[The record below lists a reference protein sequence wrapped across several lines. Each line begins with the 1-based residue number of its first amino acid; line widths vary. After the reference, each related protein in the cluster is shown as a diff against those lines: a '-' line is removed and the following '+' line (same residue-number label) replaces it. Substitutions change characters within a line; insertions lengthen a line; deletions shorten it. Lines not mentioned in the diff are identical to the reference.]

1 MNILSAEHETIL
13 KEERKLLGDLRMAL
27 AEFGA
32 SPEDQNALAESI
44 QQVDDFFLLV
54 IVGEFNAGKSAFINA
69 LLGADILKEGVTPT
83 TTQVNILRYGE
94 RQKREVIDE
103 QLHVLTAPAELLT
116 EISIVDTPG
125 TNAVIR
131 EHEAITLNFVPRSDF
146 VLFITSADR
155 PFTESERT
163 FLEQIHDWGKKV
175 VVVINKIDILQN
187 EDEIAQ
193 VEAFL
198 ADKVSALLG
207 VKPEIFPI
215 SARMA
220 LQAKQGQPA
229 LWQESR
235 FEALETYIHDMLD
248 EAERLRLKFLNPL
261 GVGKHLAQEYI
272 QETQSRLAL
281 LEDDFSML
289 EDVERQFQLYRKDM
303 LEAFNF
309 RMADIDNVLH
319 EMEQR
324 GEVYF
329 DETMR
334 LARVFDLLNKD
345 RIQEGFE
352 EQVIADTPEKIEKKV
367 HQLID
372 WMVAA
377 DLKQWQAVT
386 EYIADRQQEH
396 KDRIVGVGG
405 MSNFHYD
412 RERLIEG
419 IGRESKRVVETYDK
433 TAEARN
439 IARGAQNAVAAS
451 AVLEAGAVGL
461 GALVTAIATTLA
473 VDVTGILL
481 ASLVAVLGFFVI
493 PAKRRQA
500 KQEMRAKIK
509 TMRTQLTRALRTHFE
524 SEIEQSIAHIN
535 DTIAPYSRFVRA
547 EGQKN
552 EDALE
557 RLRKIETELNRLEA
571 RIRALSS

>member
-1 MNILSAEHETIL
+1 MNILSTEHETIL
-13 KEERKLLGDLRMAL
+13 KEERKLLSNLRMAL

-32 SPEDQNALAESI
+32 SAEDQNALAESI

-69 LLGADILKEGVTPT
+69 LLGANILKEGVTPT

-94 RQKREVIDE
+94 EQKREVIDE

-163 FLEQIHDWGKKV
+163 FLERIHDWGKKV

-193 VEAFL
+193 IEAFL
-198 ADKVSALLG
+198 AEKVSALLG
-207 VKPEIFPI
+207 VEPEIFPI

-272 QETQSRLAL
+272 QETQARLAL

-289 EDVERQFQLYRKDM
+289 EDVEQQLQLYRQDM

-309 RMADIDNVLH
+309 RMADIDNALH

-345 RIQEGFE
+345 KIQEDFE
-352 EQVIADTPEKIEKKV
+352 EEVIADTPEKIEKKV

-433 TAEARN
+433 TAEARK
-439 IARGAQNAVAAS
+439 IAQGAQNAVAAS
-451 AVLEAGAVGL
+451 AVLEVGAVGL

-509 TMRTQLTRALRTHFE
+509 AMRTQLTRALRTHFE

-557 RLRKIETELNRLEA
+557 RLQQIQTALNRLEA
-571 RIRALSS
+571 RIRAL

>member
-1 MNILSAEHETIL
+1 MNILSTKHETIL
-13 KEERKLLGDLRMAL
+13 KEERKLLSDLRMTL

-32 SPEDQNALAESI
+32 SAEDQNALAESI

-94 RQKREVIDE
+94 EQKREIIDE
-103 QLHVLTAPAELLT
+103 QLHVLTAPVELLT

-163 FLEQIHDWGKKV
+163 FLERIHDWGKKV

-187 EDEIAQ
+187 EDEIGQ

-215 SARMA
+215 SARTA
-220 LQAKQGQPA
+220 LKAKQGQPA

-272 QETQSRLAL
+272 QETKARLAL
-281 LEDDFSML
+281 LEDDFNML
-289 EDVERQFQLYRKDM
+289 EDVERQLQLYRQDM

-345 RIQEGFE
+345 KIQKDFE
-352 EQVIADTPEKIEKKV
+352 EEVIADTPEKIEKKV

-439 IARGAQNAVAAS
+439 IAQGAQSAVAAS

-473 VDVTGILL
+473 VDITGILL
-481 ASLVAVLGFFVI
+481 ASMVAVLGFFVI
-493 PAKRRQA
+493 PAKRKQA
-500 KQEMRAKIK
+500 KQDMRVKIK

-552 EDALE
+552 KTALE
-557 RLRKIETELNRLEA
+557 KLREIQTELNRLEA
-571 RIRALSS
+571 RIKAL

>member
-13 KEERKLLGDLRMAL
+13 KEERKLLGDLRMTL

-32 SPEDQNALAESI
+32 SAEDQNALAESI

-69 LLGADILKEGVTPT
+69 LLGDNILKEGVTPT

-94 RQKREVIDE
+94 EQKREVIDE

-175 VVVINKIDILQN
+175 VVVVNKIDILRN

-193 VEAFL
+193 IEAFL

-207 VKPEIFPI
+207 VRPEIFPI

-235 FEALETYIHDMLD
+235 FEPLETYIRDMLD

-261 GVGKHLAQEYI
+261 GVGKHLAQEYV
-272 QETQSRLAL
+272 QETKARLAL

-289 EDVERQFQLYRKDM
+289 EDVERQLQLYRQDM

-309 RMADIDNVLH
+309 RMADIDNALH

-329 DETMR
+329 DETIR

-345 RIQEGFE
+345 KIQDDFE
-352 EQVIADTPEKIEKKV
+352 EEVIADTPEKIEKKV

-433 TAEARN
+433 TAEARK
-439 IARGAQNAVAAS
+439 IAQGAQNAVAAS

-473 VDVTGILL
+473 VDITGILL

-500 KQEMRAKIK
+500 KQEMRAKMEA
-509 TMRTQLTRALRTHFE
+509 MRTQLTRALRTHFE
-524 SEIEQSIAHIN
+524 HEIEQSIAHIN

-552 EDALE
+552 KAALKKMSE
-557 RLRKIETELNRLEA
+557 IQTELNRLEA
-571 RIRALSS
+571 RIKAL

>member
-1 MNILSAEHETIL
+1 MNILSTKHETIL
-13 KEERKLLGDLRMAL
+13 KEERKLLSDLRMTL

-32 SPEDQNALAESI
+32 SAEDQNALAESI

-94 RQKREVIDE
+94 EQKREIIDE
-103 QLHVLTAPAELLT
+103 QLHVLTAPVELLT

-163 FLEQIHDWGKKV
+163 FLERIHDWGKKV

-187 EDEIAQ
+187 EDEIGQ

-215 SARMA
+215 SARTA
-220 LQAKQGQPA
+220 LKAKQGQPA

-272 QETQSRLAL
+272 QETKARLAL
-281 LEDDFSML
+281 LEDDFNML
-289 EDVERQFQLYRKDM
+289 EDVERQLQLYRQDM

-345 RIQEGFE
+345 KIQKDFE
-352 EQVIADTPEKIEKKV
+352 EEVIADTPEKIEKKV

-439 IARGAQNAVAAS
+439 IAQGAQSAVAAS

-473 VDVTGILL
+473 VDITGILL
-481 ASLVAVLGFFVI
+481 ASMVAVLGFFVI
-493 PAKRRQA
+493 PAKRKQA
-500 KQEMRAKIK
+500 KQDMRVKIK

-552 EDALE
+552 KAALE
-557 RLRKIETELNRLEA
+557 KLREIQTELNRLEA
-571 RIRALSS
+571 RIKAL